1 MMCIRICLVLYS
13 LCLSGLLDEWVFLV
27 VIHFHDWHFCT
38 KIYSR
43 FPDEF
48 DELRLAADVLP
59 ARENSPA
66 YPFCG
71 FVLNINGIT
80 KVHRDPHDFRHFCVV
95 VVVGEHQGGELC
107 LLEPGLVLELKSG
120 DMVIFQS
127 GLISHF
133 NLHYSG
139 VRASVVLNTDA
150 AIYQYASNNMN
161 GWGSNQ
167 HMSSFE

>member
-1 MMCIRICLVLYS
+1 LFLN
-13 LCLSGLLDEWVFLV
+13 LLILF
-27 VIHFHDWHFCT
+27 
-38 KIYSR
+38 KISTR
-43 FPDEF
+43 FPEEF
-48 DELRLAADVLP
+48 DELQLAANILP

-95 VVVGEHQGGELC
+95 IVIGNHTGGELC
-107 LLEPGLVLELKSG
+107 LLEPGLVLELRHG
-120 DMVIFQS
+120 DTVIFQS
-127 GLISHF
+127 GRVTHF

-139 VRASVVLNTDA
+139 IRASIVLNTDA

-161 GWGSNQ
+161 GWATNTF
-167 HMSSFE
+167 MSSFNSEEGLDEDQRRTTVLI